1 MNQGL
6 AWTELAFYT
15 GTLHKFVRFGAM
27 DVTKPNPGAIEVT
40 KPDGL
45 MRFGAMDITEHRKS
59 RGVGD
64 KDVTKPCEFIGFGV
78 IDVTKPM
85 NL

>member
-1 MNQGL
+1 
-6 AWTELAFYT
+6 
-15 GTLHKFVRFGAM
+15 M
-27 DVTKPNPGAIEVT
+27 DVTKPNPSAIEVT